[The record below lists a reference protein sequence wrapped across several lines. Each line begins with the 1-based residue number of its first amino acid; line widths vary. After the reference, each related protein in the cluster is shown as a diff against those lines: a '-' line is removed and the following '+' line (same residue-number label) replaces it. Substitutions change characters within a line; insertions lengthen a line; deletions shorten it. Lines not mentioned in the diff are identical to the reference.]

1 MRSYGDEP
9 LDEGDRA
16 HARRGT
22 FRHDEAAG
30 PGGRRVAGVA
40 QGDLYWIDL
49 GTPFGSEPGYRR
61 PFVVIQ
67 NDFFNRSGIGTVLA
81 CALSTNLRLADAPG
95 NVVVS
100 SAETGLPP
108 PRVVNVS
115 QVATLTTAR
124 VRWSMPAPLTRA
136 RMKQIVAGLTR
147 VDPPGLFGRRTP
159 KSAPRSNPPPPSPR
173 PGRFRSGRP
182 AARRCP
188 FHLAAQQTTPRSR
201 HGG

>member
-1 MRSYGDEP
+1 M
-9 LDEGDRA
+9 
-16 HARRGT
+16 
-22 FRHDEAAG
+22 
-30 PGGRRVAGVA
+30 AGVA

-100 SAETGLPP
+100 SAETGLPSAS
-108 PRVVNVS
+108 VVNVS
-115 QVATLTTAR
+115 QVATLDRAR
-124 VRWSMPAPLTRA
+124 LVEYAGSVNRA

-147 VDPPGLFGRRTP
+147 VV
-159 KSAPRSNPPPPSPR
+159 
-173 PGRFRSGRP
+173 
-182 AARRCP
+182 
-188 FHLAAQQTTPRSR
+188 TPRDYSAAAP
-201 HGG
+201 